1 MEKKEQYVRASDYDL
16 PASRHN
22 FLVFHR
28 RMTARPWRAAA
39 ATLGMGLLAAN
50 GFLNLIRSP
59 TWDAHPW
66 MGWTI
71 GTIALVPA
79 CYFLTCAIAWVVAR
93 ARTGRMPG
101 PPGGY

>member
-1 MEKKEQYVRASDYDL
+1 MEKKVRYVRASDCDL

-22 FLVFHR
+22 FPVFHR
-28 RMTARPWRAAA
+28 RKTSRPWRAAA
-39 ATLGMGLLAAN
+39 ARLPWACWPQTAC
-50 GFLNLIRSP
+50 LNLIRSP

-79 CYFLTCAIAWVVAR
+79 CSFLTCAVAWVVAR
-93 ARTGRMPG
+93 ARVGRMPG